1 MKLLII
7 DDEVIIREGLSTVIK
22 WEENGFALLPPAAS
36 AEEALL
42 RMPLEKPDLILT
54 DIRMTGKSGLELA
67 HEVKQSYPDT
77 EIVILSGYE
86 EFTYA
91 QQAIRE
97 GISDYLLKTS
107 RPGDIMA
114 AVLRARQRIE
124 AKRMALREGEEHQTA
139 FRSKLLERMLSG
151 DQPVTERELQE
162 ILQHYPE
169 LRVSSDWET
178 LELWLVS
185 AGRGLP
191 SLSEADHSLAAAGN
205 MLREA
210 LGCVMLDWK
219 GGWLLIFRS
228 GQSSAARTLRL
239 AMEQA
244 EHALGMRLFA
254 ALGAPAA
261 HAAELRE
268 SLRTA
273 ELTAGYRF
281 LLGDNGMI
289 KHEDIMGRKGMRTVC
304 SQKEEEALTAVL
316 RTRDSD
322 KLNGWISDTLERI
335 KGDPEATPGSMK
347 AYLHSYLVAAFRW
360 LERAAASVGQSAQGL
375 PQLESLDLNRLD
387 DHPAEALRVILSAAM
402 NRYDQLSGG
411 RNAAI
416 ESAVAYI
423 REHLDQNL
431 TLSQLAAAVPMNTN
445 YFSELFKRETGKNYI
460 DFVTEARIEWAARL
474 LRETPAKVSEVAKRV
489 GYEDMKHFNRLFK
502 RYTGETPSS
511 YREKCMTNE
520 I

>member
-22 WEENGFALLPPAAS
+22 WEENGFTLLSPAAS

-67 HEVKQSYPDT
+67 HEVKNSYPDT

-114 AVLRARQRIE
+114 AAVRARQRIE
-124 AKRMALREGEEHQTA
+124 AKRTALREGEEHQSA
-139 FRSKLLERMLSG
+139 FRFKLLERMLSG

-169 LRVSSDWET
+169 LRISSDWET

-185 AGRGLP
+185 GAGALP
-191 SLSEADHSLAAAGN
+191 EADLSLAAAGN

-210 LGCVMLDWK
+210 LGCIVLDWK

-228 GQSSAARTLRL
+228 GQSGAARTLRL

-244 EHALGMRLFA
+244 ELALGMRLFA

-289 KHEDIMGRKGMRTVC
+289 KYVEIKERKGMRTVC

-322 KLNGWISDTLERI
+322 RLDRWISDTLERV

-360 LERAAASVGQSAQGL
+360 LERAAASVGQSAQGI

-387 DHPAEALRVILSAAM
+387 NRPAEALQAILSAAM
-402 NRYDQLSGG
+402 NHYDQLSGG
-411 RNAAI
+411 RGAAI
-416 ESAVAYI
+416 ETAIDYI

-431 TLSQLAAAVPMNTN
+431 TLSQLAASVPMNPN

-460 DFVTEARIEWAARL
+460 DFVTEARIDWAAKL

-489 GYEDMKHFNRLFK
+489 GYEDVKHFNRLFK

-511 YREKCMTNE
+511 YREK
-520 I
+520 